1 MRASP
6 SASFVH
12 GATTRQHKVDH
23 FAPDEDGD
31 KEGGGALTV
40 DYGGAT
46 MVADCDGDG
55 GRV

>member
-31 KEGGGALTV
+31 KEGGGGIHRGLWW
-40 DYGGAT
+40 
-46 MVADCDGDG
+46 CNDG
-55 GRV
+55 GRQ